1 MKLIDLKEYG
11 PIHRFGDH
19 HVYRALSQLSD
30 CKRRGRKSLA
40 DSIGIG
46 EGSIRTILD
55 FLRDKGFIEVR
66 QTGIQITK
74 SGSYFLEG
82 IPLMVER
89 LPSTDM
95 SLSDNNV
102 AVQVKGSAN
111 MVVSGIQQRDSAIK
125 AGADGATTI
134 VIKEGNLIIPPEY
147 DLDLEQ
153 PVDARVLRK
162 LFDLREGDVI
172 IIGTAKNF
180 DDAENGAVAAA
191 LDIL

>member
-19 HVYRALSQLSD
+19 HVYRTLSQLSD

-40 DSIGIG
+40 NSIGIG
-46 EGSIRTILD
+46 EGSIRTILE

-82 IPLMVER
+82 IPLNVER

-95 SLSDNNV
+95 SLSDDNV

-134 VIKEGNLIIPPEY
+134 VIKEGNLIIPPDY
-147 DLDLEQ
+147 SLDLEQ
-153 PVDARVLRK
+153 PVDAKVLRN
-162 LFDLREGDVI
+162 LFDLKDGDVI
-172 IIGTAKNF
+172 IIGTAKDF